1 MTASILTE
9 APSVESLPTREHEV
23 FVGVRS
29 FADWQRCQHGKQI
42 VTVKAHWSDDAPFT
56 TTQGRQNSTQWFERT
71 VHADGSES
79 SGFEY
84 GTITRCPKCK
94 ALGTLS
100 TKQEAWGDRTTC
112 SASGCGYED
121 YYSIGD

>member
-1 MTASILTE
+1 MTASI
-9 APSVESLPTREHEV
+9 PSVESLPTREHEV
-23 FVGVRS
+23 FAEVRS
-29 FADWQRCQHGKQI
+29 FVPWHRCQHGKQI

-56 TTQGRQNSTQWFERT
+56 TTRGRQNSTQWFERT

-79 SGFEY
+79 SSFECN
-84 GTITRCPKCK
+84 TVSKCPQCGE
-94 ALGTLS
+94 LGTLS

-112 SASGCGYED
+112 SAFGCEYEN